1 VSRLWAL
8 ATNTFREAV
17 RDRVLYSILFFAVG
31 VLIMSVAVQEITIG
45 DQDKV
50 VRSVAQGAIDSFG
63 ALIAIFLGISLVYK
77 EIERKTVYLILSKPI
92 PRWTFVL
99 GKYLGL
105 VLTLAVE
112 ISILLLLL
120 YVVVMTLQQHFPP
133 LVVFVSMG
141 TLMLELML
149 LTAWAT
155 LFSTFSAPTTAAAF
169 TLAIFVIGHLAD
181 DIWLFGNQAQ
191 DPSVR
196 QVARVLYWAL
206 PNLDLFSL
214 RVEAVHEQDI
224 PWGRVWGAV
233 GYGLAYTSAVLA
245 VAVAVFQRRDLK

>member
-1 VSRLWAL
+1 MSRLWAL

-50 VRSVAQGAIDSFG
+50 VRSVAQGAIDWFG
-63 ALIAIFLGISLVYK
+63 ALIAIFLGISVVYK

-92 PRWTFVL
+92 SRWTFVL

-105 VLTLAVE
+105 VLTLGVE
-112 ISILLLLL
+112 IAILLLL
-120 YVVVMTLQQHFPP
+120 YVVVMTMQQHFPP

-155 LFSTFSAPTTAAAF
+155 LFSTFSTPMTAAAF

-191 DPSVR
+191 DPSIR

-206 PNLDLFSL
+206 PNLEVFSL

-224 PWGRVWGAV
+224 PWGRVWGAA